1 MKDLE
6 LRLFNMAE
14 KIGQSETEKWAS
26 EMLTCRQISSEILK
40 FGVNQK
46 QLLNIIK
53 LLAMELEDRD
63 ALIAISAVVKE
74 ALEEAHVSNNII
86 TME

>member
-1 MKDLE
+1 MT
-6 LRLFNMAE
+6 E
-14 KIGQSETEKWAS
+14 KIGQTETEKWAQ
-26 EMLTCRQISSEILK
+26 EMLACRQVVAEILK

-63 ALIAISAVVKE
+63 ALVAISAVVNE
-74 ALEEAHVSNNII
+74 ALNEAQVTNNVIS
-86 TME
+86 ME

>member
-1 MKDLE
+1 M
-6 LRLFNMAE
+6 E
-14 KIGQSETEKWAS
+14 KIGQTDTEKWAA
-26 EMLTCRQISSEILK
+26 EMLACRQITAEILK

>member
-14 KIGQSETEKWAS
+14 KIGQSETEKWAA
-26 EMLTCRQISSEILK
+26 EMLACRQIAAEILK
-40 FGVNQK
+40 FGVSQK